1 MGESGSMRHR
11 IRTVHHINGRLRLQV
26 PAARANPAVLEEIR
40 KSIAGLPGVTGVHAN
55 SRTGSVLVQYS
66 PKAKTD
72 FQAVLADHGERT
84 GGFLL
89 DPPEV
94 SEVDEMARRIE
105 AEAEF
110 LSQHSETA
118 RIIVDA
124 VKRMDVNIKRA
135 THNTV
140 DLKVLLPLGLAAYS
154 IVEIGLE
161 ASTPLWVTLG
171 IFSFN
176 SFVSLHSPP
185 GAVDRKEEIVVT
197 DTATTE
203 TMETSKPARKKE
215 RGRQP

>member
-1 MGESGSMRHR
+1 MKATLHITNIRRRRRRNKPPTCPVARPSMGESGSMRHR

-94 SEVDEMARRIE
+94 SEVA
-105 AEAEF
+105 
-110 LSQHSETA
+110 
-118 RIIVDA
+118 
-124 VKRMDVNIKRA
+124 
-135 THNTV
+135 
-140 DLKVLLPLGLAAYS
+140 
-154 IVEIGLE
+154 
-161 ASTPLWVTLG
+161 
-171 IFSFN
+171 
-176 SFVSLHSPP
+176 
-185 GAVDRKEEIVVT
+185 
-197 DTATTE
+197 
-203 TMETSKPARKKE
+203 
-215 RGRQP
+215 